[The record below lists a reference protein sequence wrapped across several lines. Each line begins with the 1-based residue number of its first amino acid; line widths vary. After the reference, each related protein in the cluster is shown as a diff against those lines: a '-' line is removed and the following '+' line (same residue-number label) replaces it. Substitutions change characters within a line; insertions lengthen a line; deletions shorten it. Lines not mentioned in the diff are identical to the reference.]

1 MGSLFWSLF
10 PLAFSF
16 LLLYLPQKAA
26 VVTAEVTEG
35 AMAVATLA
43 AGAIPLVTPS
53 VIP

>member
-16 LLLYLPQKAA
+16 LLLYLPQKA
-26 VVTAEVTEG
+26 AEVTEG